1 MAVAP
6 PSLPTAESITRTH
19 VVLSLGQ
26 YYMRRCEDPKRE
38 TLKASDGCSSN
49 SHDGILNS
57 YEYVHLKDH
66 EEIRI
71 LRLLSV
77 SGDTI
82 QCTLENVSIG
92 HLHTAHGYYALSYC
106 WGSSYADKEIL
117 VDGCVFMVTPT
128 LLAALKAVWRYMKH
142 DGRSV
147 NGIWIDAICIAQ
159 AQSKEKSVQVHRM
172 HQVYRNASEV
182 LVWLGDEADGS
193 QRVMLLVQWLN
204 ASRSLAKR
212 RSLASDRRT
221 RSRMQQLEERLKT
234 LYDIATDVLVA
245 LEEVL
250 TTFNLHEASG
260 EFGYKDIVQPL
271 PTLHDAQRT
280 LFASF
285 PADHSIWSDCDKLMD
300 RDWFSRVWTYQE
312 IKLARNATV
321 LCGEE
326 YANWQAIQSWRV
338 QCFARFRSV
347 GVPPWIFAAF
357 VRYHFPMLH
366 GSAQSQKPA
375 TARTSVGTQSLP
387 SLLLQMGAR
396 RACDKRDY
404 VFGCLALLD
413 RKISSAISVDYEI
426 SPSTVYKSAMRLA
439 CSLSGGVD
447 FWCHVVEVFAESTSS
462 GSTSDLPSWCP
473 DLSRM
478 AQHILGWPFQPP
490 EPLSDVVRRAVNPM
504 KSLAFVSCDKVRV
517 AGVVLDEVEESA
529 TLAAYASTTK
539 DHTSSKNMAC
549 SYFNDHYEQWRDE
562 MAALFPPRNNIQ
574 QRWEE
579 GYFYADLHVASSD
592 QKRKCAEYRLAC
604 RHVRSKHVKSM
615 LAVSGAANADASED
629 VYDSML
635 SNVVGY
641 SMNNG
646 RFFFRSKAGRI
657 GYSPQPTR
665 PGDQICFVGGGNY
678 LHVLSAGLSS
688 WVTYASLE
696 GLDNQKIL
704 QMVLTR
710 PWHHFELV

>member
-1 MAVAP
+1 
-6 PSLPTAESITRTH
+6 
-19 VVLSLGQ
+19 
-26 YYMRRCEDPKRE
+26 MRRYEKPKRA
-38 TLKASDGCSSN
+38 TLKAGDGCSSN

-77 SGDTI
+77 SGDT
-82 QCTLENVSIG
+82 QCTLEHVSIG
-92 HLHTAHGYYALSYC
+92 HLHSAHGYYALSYC
-106 WGSSYADKEIL
+106 WGSSYADKKIL

-128 LLAALKAVWRYMKH
+128 LLAALKAVWGYMKH
-142 DGRSV
+142 DGHSV
-147 NGIWIDAICIAQ
+147 NGIWIDAVCIAQ

-204 ASRSLAKR
+204 ASRSLAKC
-212 RSLASDRRT
+212 RSLSSDRRT
-221 RSRMQQLEERLKT
+221 RSRMQQLEKRLMT
-234 LYDIATDVLVA
+234 LHDIDTDVLVA

-260 EFGYKDIVQPL
+260 QFGYKDIVRPL
-271 PTLHDAQRT
+271 PTLHDAQRI

-285 PADHSIWSDCDKLMD
+285 PVDHSIWSECDKLM
-300 RDWFSRVWTYQE
+300 VWTYQE
-312 IKLARNATV
+312 IKLARKTTV

-326 YANWQAIQSWRV
+326 HADWQAIQSWRV

-347 GVPPWIFAAF
+347 GVPPWVFAAF

-366 GSAQSQKPA
+366 GLAQSQEPA
-375 TARTSVGTQSLP
+375 DAQIVGTQSLRT
-387 SLLLQMGAR
+387 LLLQMGAR

-413 RKISSAISVDYEI
+413 RNTSSAISVDYEI
-426 SPSTVYKSAMRLA
+426 SPSTVYKSVIRLA

-462 GSTSDLPSWCP
+462 NNSSGLPSWCP

-478 AQHILGWPFQPP
+478 AQNILGWPFQPP
-490 EPLSDVVRRAVNPM
+490 EPLFDEVRRAANPM
-504 KSLAFVSCDKVRV
+504 KNLAFISCDKICV
-517 AGVVLDEVEESA
+517 AGVVLDEVEKSA

-549 SYFNDHYEQWRDE
+549 SYFNDHYEQWRTE
-562 MAALFPPRNNIQ
+562 MAALFPPRDGLQ
-574 QRWEE
+574 QRWEQ

-615 LAVSGAANADASED
+615 LAESGPTNAS
-629 VYDSML
+629 VYDRML
-635 SNVVGY
+635 SDVVGY

-678 LHVLSAGLSS
+678 LHVLSVGLSS
-688 WVTYASLE
+688 WVTYTSLE
-696 GLDNQKIL
+696 GLGNQKIL
-704 QMVLTR
+704 QMVRTQAWR
-710 PWHHFELV
+710 NFELV